1 MKKVPSEFLD
11 TEKIEAFIEANK
23 DKKLFELFEVK
34 EEYDVGDTESRGIEN
49 LGIRIRTYNF
59 LKRFKKDVIGKGP
72 DPSRNLLDIS
82 VGELESKY
90 RRFIGR
96 KGIIELLEKLNE
108 FLKDE

>member
-1 MKKVPSEFLD
+1 MKKVPSEYLNI
-11 TEKIEAFIEANK
+11 EKIEAFVEANK
-23 DKKLFELFEVK
+23 DKKLYELFEVK

-59 LKRFKKDVIGKGP
+59 LKRFKKDVVGKGP

-90 RRFIGR
+90 RRFIGK
-96 KGIIELLEKLNE
+96 KGIVELFEKLND
-108 FLKDE
+108 FLKEE

>member
-1 MKKVPSEFLD
+1 MKKVPSEYLNI
-11 TEKIEAFIEANK
+11 EKIDAFVESNK
-23 DKKLFELFEVK
+23 DKRIFELFEVK
-34 EEYDVGDTESRGIEN
+34 EDYDVGDTESRGIEN

-72 DPSRNLLDIS
+72 DPSRNLLDIT

-96 KGIIELLEKLNE
+96 KGIIELLEKLND
-108 FLKDE
+108 FLKEE